1 MVLNFLHQ
9 PHTIAKTTKAMTP
22 VDVHDLAGSAFSISI
37 GRDLGKVEEDGQRIS
52 GRSTRES
59 IIEIIEIIEIDDR
72 LSFTLPTVMI

>member
-1 MVLNFLHQ
+1 
-9 PHTIAKTTKAMTP
+9 MTP

-37 GRDLGKVEEDGQRIS
+37 RRDLGKVEEDGQRIS